1 MKERKHYQVPWLALI
16 PGKLYREVIQ
26 DKPAGFTE
34 KTFFYLG
41 GSMQSGC
48 IKVLL
53 GENEMWIP
61 AFHYEHKNNS
71 WHDILYLEVTEDDE

>member
-1 MKERKHYQVPWLALI
+1 MKGGSNYQVPWLALI
-16 PGKLYREVIQ
+16 PGKLYRESIQ
-26 DKPAGFTE
+26 DKPAEFTE

-48 IKVLL
+48 IRVLL

>member
-1 MKERKHYQVPWLALI
+1 MKERKHYQVPWLALT

-61 AFHYEHKNNS
+61 VFHYEHKNNS

>member
-1 MKERKHYQVPWLALI
+1 MKGGSNYQVPWRALI

-26 DKPAGFTE
+26 DKPAGVTE

-41 GSMQSGC
+41 GSMQRGC
-48 IKVLL
+48 IRVLL